1 MKQQKVKIYDFGL
14 YRRIVK
20 YLKNYWI
27 AFVLAMLGNIVYSGI
42 DAWVTYLLKP
52 ILDKGFIARDAH
64 FLHVLPLFILALF
77 IFRGAA
83 SFVGDYF
90 ISYVSRGVIMR
101 FRQEIFGRLMKLPA
115 YFFDNN
121 STGKIL
127 SIIIY
132 NVEQISSAS
141 ADTLTDLV
149 QNGFFVLGLIVVMFS
164 ISWKLSL
171 IFLLIVPPLAIVVD
185 RSNRRLRRIN
195 RDIQHKMGDV
205 TCIAE
210 EAIEGYKVI
219 RSFGGEEYET
229 SKFNAATNR
238 NRQFD
243 LKTVTTKSLTS
254 ALTPFLAG
262 SVLILI
268 IYLATSN
275 YHGLSLSA
283 GAFVSLV
290 AAMMALIKPLKRFTS
305 LMASIQ
311 RGLAGAQSVFE
322 LIDEPAEKDEGAVNI
337 DRVRGKVRY
346 QGVTFSYPKSE
357 KIVLNN
363 VSFDIEP
370 GKIVALV
377 GHSGGGKSTIASLL
391 PRFYDVEQGA
401 IYIDDVNVKDYKLS
415 NLRQQFAVVSQHVT
429 LFNDT
434 VRHNIAYGQFAAVS
448 DAEVIHAAKMANAWE
463 FIEQMPK
470 GLDTLV
476 GENGVLLSGGQ
487 RQRIAIARA
496 ILKNAPILILDE
508 ATSALDTNS
517 ERLIQSALDELMKC
531 RTTLVIAH
539 RLSTIEHADKIL
551 VVEHGAIVENG
562 THDEL
567 MEQDGYY
574 AKLHNMQFRN

>member
-1 MKQQKVKIYDFGL
+1 MKTKVYDFKL
-14 YRRIVK
+14 YRRLIK
-20 YLKNYWI
+20 YLKVYWVAFAI
-27 AFVLAMLGNIVYSGI
+27 AMFGNIAYSGI

-64 FLHVLPLFILALF
+64 FLHILPVFILILF
-77 IFRGAA
+77 VFRSAM
-83 SFVGDYF
+83 SFIGDYF
-90 ISYVSRGVIMR
+90 ISYVSRGVVMR

-121 STGKIL
+121 STGQIL
-127 SIIIY
+127 SAIIY
-132 NVEQISSAS
+132 NVEQVSSAS

-149 QNGFFVLGLIVVMFS
+149 QNGFFALGLIVVMFS
-164 ISWKLSL
+164 VSWELSL
-171 IFLLIVPPLAIVVD
+171 IFLVIVPPLAYIVD
-185 RSNRRLRRIN
+185 KSNRRLRRIN
-195 RDIQHKMGDV
+195 RDIQNKMGDV
-205 TCIAE
+205 TSIAE

-219 RSFGGEEYET
+219 RSFGGEAYET
-229 SKFNAATNR
+229 NKFNFATNR

-254 ALTPFLAG
+254 AVTPLLAG
-262 SVLILI
+262 AVLILI
-268 IYLATSN
+268 IYLATSH
-275 YHGLSLSA
+275 YHGFSLSA

-305 LMASIQ
+305 LTASIQ

-322 LIDEPAEKDEGAVNI
+322 LIDEPIEKDEGVVEV
-337 DRVRGKVRY
+337 DRVRGKVSY
-346 QGVTFSYPKSE
+346 CDVTFTYPKHE
-357 KIVLNN
+357 KTVLNQ

-370 GKIVALV
+370 GQIVALV

-391 PRFYDVEQGA
+391 PRFYDIEQGV
-401 IYIDDVNVKDYKLS
+401 ISIDGINIQDFKLS
-415 NLRQQFAVVSQHVT
+415 NLRQQFAIVSQNVT

-434 VRHNIAYGQFAAVS
+434 VRHNIAYGQSLSVS
-448 DAEVIHAAKMANAWE
+448 DETVIHAAKMANAWE
-463 FIEQMPK
+463 FIEQMPN
-470 GLDTLV
+470 GLDTLI

-508 ATSALDTNS
+508 ATSALDTQS

-539 RLSTIEHADKIL
+539 RLSTIENADKIL
-551 VVEHGAIVENG
+551 VIDQGCVVESG
-562 THDEL
+562 THQEL
-567 MEQDGYY
+567 IEQNGYY
-574 AKLHNMQFRN
+574 AKLHQLQFKAEK